1 MINESFFYI
10 FAPQIQHC
18 ITIYLTT
25 DHVYRKRDRFSKFDY
40 FWVSTWRSGELLLVL
55 YIANEEKSIYEHI
68 FFNLC
73 FISLIIKGCR
83 KPSFW
88 NKTVFR
94 NKLQIYLFSLVLYKG
109 TSVGYEC
116 KFCYTFCTL
125 ISSEI

>member
-25 DHVYRKRDRFSKFDY
+25 DYVYRKRDRFSKFDY

-68 FFNLC
+68 FPRFETKL
-73 FISLIIKGCR
+73 
-83 KPSFW
+83 SFEI
-88 NKTVFR
+88 NYKYIFFLLLYTKELQLVKT
-94 NKLQIYLFSLVLYKG
+94 
-109 TSVGYEC
+109 
-116 KFCYTFCTL
+116 
-125 ISSEI
+125 

>member
-55 YIANEEKSIYEHI
+55 YIANEEKSINEHI
-68 FFNLC
+68 F
-73 FISLIIKGCR
+73 LIY
-83 KPSFW
+83 
-88 NKTVFR
+88 V
-94 NKLQIYLFSLVLYKG
+94 LFHLWLR
-109 TSVGYEC
+109 SVGNPRFETKLSFEINY
-116 KFCYTFCTL
+116 KYIFFLLLYTKELQLVKT
-125 ISSEI
+125 